1 MECFGTPPYGISQYL
16 VELIQ
21 PTLNESKYKITN
33 PSSFLNETKN
43 WLVKRDEVQ
52 VSDDIENLYPSV
64 PFNKALDV
72 LIDQLNN
79 DQNDLMKRTKLC
91 LKDIYELAELCLS
104 KCYFLWNTEIRILKN
119 SGPIGLSFIV
129 VLSESYVQ
137 NLEHKAITEALTL
150 NLAPKTCMLTIC
162 WRYVDNTHARFKS
175 KKQSHTI
182 EDANEEK
189 CLNFLDMNIKITMGD
204 MNLMFIANQL

>member
-33 PSSFLNETKN
+33 PSSFLNETKS

-104 KCYFLWNTEIRILKN
+104 KFYFL
-119 SGPIGLSFIV
+119 
-129 VLSESYVQ
+129 
-137 NLEHKAITEALTL
+137 
-150 NLAPKTCMLTIC
+150 
-162 WRYVDNTHARFKS
+162 
-175 KKQSHTI
+175 
-182 EDANEEK
+182 
-189 CLNFLDMNIKITMGD
+189 
-204 MNLMFIANQL
+204 